1 MTWILIFMVG
11 GTLFF
16 FYSEYKKLKPTVPVK
31 RNKSNLT
38 TCVNCSMGFLNH
50 LNQCPHCNYEN
61 SNKRKQIST
70 SAAVLLGIIALF
82 FLSYLINDKSD
93 SSYSDRFLS
102 INTCQNEIKP
112 NLKNP
117 ASADFDTANAVVT
130 MHEDNKISVYI
141 TVRATNSFN
150 AVVPTNY
157 SCWVKK
163 VNGNY
168 EVDRIEQVNY

>member
-1 MTWILIFMVG
+1 MAII
-11 GTLFF
+11 
-16 FYSEYKKLKPTVPVK
+16 
-31 RNKSNLT
+31 
-38 TCVNCSMGFLNH
+38 NCPECNGSVSD
-50 LNQCPHCNYEN
+50 QADKCPHCGFKIPKK
-61 SNKRKQIST
+61 SVFLTIVL
-70 SAAVLLGIIALF
+70 VLLVGIIAFAL
-82 FLSYLINDKSD
+82 LGKPADNNMHADKTHSLNACED
-93 SSYSDRFLS
+93 A
-102 INTCQNEIKP
+102 IKP

-117 ASADFDTANAVVT
+117 DSADFDTANAVVT